1 MKSAIALLLV
11 SALVVGAPMGARAA
25 ELPSRNAK
33 PAEANKARACTVD
46 GQAGVLLPGSQTCV
60 RVSGSV
66 SAQVTAGSLS
76 KQRANGDP

>member
-1 MKSAIALLLV
+1 MKSATALLLV
-11 SALVVGAPMGARAA
+11 SSLAICAPMGARAA

-33 PAEANKARACTVD
+33 PAETDKAKACTID

-76 KQRANGDP
+76 KQRANGGP